1 MVWAEFVRRVGAT
14 QPGGALELV
23 VRERPEGRGLW
34 LEQLPDVLQPGD
46 RVHLFLG
53 THQIA
58 PGGAIEGPDGGPQ
71 GGNAPD
77 AP

>member
-23 VRERPEGRGLW
+23 VRARPEGRGIF

-46 RVHLFLG
+46 RVHLYL
-53 THQIA
+53 THQIE
-58 PGGAIEGPDGGPQ
+58 PGGAIRGGE
-71 GGNAPD
+71 ALR
-77 AP
+77 